1 MAIHKSVLMEV
12 SEDCERLSLMDGSE
26 WEVSPGDMSTA
37 CTWIPTAEIIVK
49 PVHTGSGYDHEL
61 TNMTVRVSVKAR
73 RV

>member
-1 MAIHKSVLMEV
+1 MAKHKSVLMEV

-49 PVHTGSGYDHEL
+49 PIHTGSGYDHEL

>member
-1 MAIHKSVLMEV
+1 MAKHKSVLMEV
-12 SEDCERLSLMDGSE
+12 SVDCERLSLLDGSE

-37 CTWIPTAEIIVK
+37 CTWIPMAEIIVK